1 MHALDLSDIRTIGR
15 IMKNERLAWVD
26 TLRFLGMLAIYAG
39 HFGSVGGQLHNFVWI
54 YHVPLFFFV
63 SGFFAK
69 ADDSLPKMAL
79 RLTRTLLAPYVFFAL
94 LSMTTLTLFY
104 NWQFSNLKEALAALS
119 LGTRNVSPV
128 GSLWFFPCLFVS
140 ALGFGVVLRFTRS
153 ALAGLAFGAACLF
166 LAMHGLPFNP
176 LSTPKWPLNV
186 DSALYYVWW
195 YALGYA
201 AFPHLKALVQQPWF
215 SVVGAIFLLAMIWV
229 YFDGGAHIYSVTNLL
244 PPGRIQN
251 LSHTAIGVV
260 IVSIPILGNVFLAR
274 SLEGVQILGEMGRRT
289 LVMCGTEE
297 VTKLFLGQFLLMI
310 GLKYVLDNPLQVIT
324 YSFVCMLFSALVIGR
339 ALDKHAPKW
348 SSLRTSSSIKISS

>member
-1 MHALDLSDIRTIGR
+1 
-15 IMKNERLAWVD
+15 MKNERLAWVD

-39 HFGSVGGQLHNFVWI
+39 HLGTAGGQFHKFVWI

-69 ADDSLPKMAL
+69 ADDSLPKMAW

-94 LSMTTLTLFY
+94 LSMTTLTLFN
-104 NWQFSNLKEALAALS
+104 NWQFSNLKEAVAAFS

-128 GSLWFFPCLFVS
+128 GSLWFFPCLFVA

-166 LAMHGLPFNP
+166 LALHGLPFNP
-176 LSTPKWPLNV
+176 LNTPKWPLNV

-201 AFPHLKALVQQPWF
+201 AFPHLKTLVQQPWF
-215 SVVGAIFLLAMIWV
+215 SVAGAIFLLVTILV
-229 YFDGGAHIYSVTNLL
+229 YFDGGAHIYSVTYLL
-244 PPGRIQN
+244 PQGRIQS
-251 LSHTAIGVV
+251 LSQTAIGVV
-260 IVSIPILGNVFLAR
+260 IVSIPILGNIFLAR
-274 SLEGVQILGEMGRRT
+274 CIEGVQILGEMGRRT

-297 VTKLFLGQFLLMI
+297 VTKILLSQVLLMI
-310 GLKYVLDNPLQVIT
+310 GLKYQLGNPLQVIM

-348 SSLRTSSSIKISS
+348 SSLRTGSKIKVVSE